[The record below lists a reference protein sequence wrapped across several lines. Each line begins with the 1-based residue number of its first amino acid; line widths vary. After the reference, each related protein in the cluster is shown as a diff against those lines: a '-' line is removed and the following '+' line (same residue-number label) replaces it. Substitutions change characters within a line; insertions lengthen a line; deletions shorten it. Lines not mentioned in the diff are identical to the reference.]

1 MTKVETKE
9 IRKGLY
15 FVSQE
20 VEVPK
25 TIKDSEQTIQ
35 YWIFDRS
42 GSRYGSINDDIQVAK
57 EFVGTLSEGSEV
69 VLAWFSSQGQYGLSQ
84 PFTLKKQLGA
94 VVISLDSMS
103 STLGCTCFNEVLEE
117 VYSYHTKNHSNKK
130 GAMLFFTDGEVNDGK
145 PIQATID
152 ILKKWKEV
160 SNVNIFAGYGWL
172 NRVTMTRMAEA
183 CDGSFI
189 QLQNNKGLKSL
200 LEQFVLSVDD
210 VNPKIKVDLE
220 CPSELAISI
229 SGNNIFE
236 YKPENLKIEYSPSKK
251 NKTCV
256 YYLTNSKHKNCKEIT
271 SFEEHQQKGLRS
283 LALIYSQKNKSNI
296 ALEILASSRDK
307 FLVDKMDSAISP
319 DEFGKVEELIKE
331 SIFDKSQRFRK
342 GECAEGYLPA
352 EDAYSILDFMTDLAN
367 EENAKLHLK
376 DDRFEYNRIGAG
388 SKQIDGS
395 KFEQTSDVV
404 GINDVV
410 FNQTRL
416 NLSINTYCNGVV
428 PLNPKEFSTGFT
440 KADLKKH
447 SLGDSYLVVS
457 FRTYT
462 IVADGKYSTW
472 TLVLSGLS
480 KELVDKLQKAEVIKE
495 QDKNGVI
502 VIDVSSLPMGNKK
515 LLSKSGIS
523 AKKLAKLNLEQYELK
538 TEQSVIKSMIK
549 VLKAEPED
557 ETETINQGLKEQK
570 DFLEKF
576 CYIKNGSYSPP
587 VKVYGIDKTVDSY
600 SDNKLFLSDT
610 KELRVGMNV
619 YGLGKEVEIT
629 KIDTK
634 NRSVEVDTDLSKM
647 KLVPTEL
654 TFKMNDFYEA
664 YSFDIKLDGMSDVS
678 MSAYKK
684 AKDKTSDRMKLF
696 HENVLKYEKE
706 TKLEKL
712 EKRLKEVKDQLSVI
726 RKELQIAKF
735 LIVMVNKGSMAEF
748 ESRENMQLVENG
760 KITHFEIKEI
770 KVKI

>member
-447 SLGDSYLVVS
+447 SLGDSYPVVS

>member
-1 MTKVETKE
+1 MIESKQIK
-9 IRKGLY
+9 KDLY
-15 FVSQE
+15 FISQE
-20 VEVPK
+20 VKVNNVKNNIDNYES
-25 TIKDSEQTIQ
+25 IMYMIIDL
-35 YWIFDRS
+35 S
-42 GSRYGSINDDIQVAK
+42 GSRYKDYEQDIEVLK
-57 EFVGTLSEGSEV
+57 EFIQTLPDKQKIILG
-69 VLAWFSSQGQYGLSQ
+69 WFSSQGQYSLSL
-84 PFTLKKQLGA
+84 PFELKKQISG
-94 VVISLDSMS
+94 VITTLDSYKTHS
-103 STLGCTCFNEVLEE
+103 LTCYDEILEE
-117 VYSYHTKNHSNKK
+117 VYNYHTKNHPSKK
-130 GAMLFFTDGEVNDGK
+130 GAMLFFTDGMVNDGK
-145 PIQATID
+145 SPQASID

-172 NRVTMTRMAEA
+172 DRNFMSRMAEA

-189 QLQNNKGLKSL
+189 QLQNNKGLKDL
-200 LEQFVLSVDD
+200 LSGFTNSVDD

-220 CPSELAISI
+220 YNSDLAISI

-236 YKPENLKIEYSPSKK
+236 YKPENDEILYSPSKK
-251 NKTCV
+251 NKSCI
-256 YYLTNSKHKNCKEIT
+256 YYLTTQKPKDTKEIT
-271 SFEEHQQKGLRS
+271 ILQEHQEKGLRS
-283 LALIYSQKNKSNI
+283 LALIYSQKNKSYI
-296 ALEILASSRDK
+296 ALNILVKTKDR

-331 SIFDKSQRFRK
+331 SIFDKTKRWRK
-342 GECAEGYLPA
+342 GECSENYLPA
-352 EDAYSILDFMTDLAN
+352 DDAYSILDFMFDLAN

-376 DDRFEYNRIGAG
+376 DERFEYNKIGAS
-388 SKQIDGS
+388 SKQTDGS
-395 KFEQTSDVV
+395 KFQQTSEVV
-404 GINDVV
+404 GVNDIV

-416 NLSINTYCNGVV
+416 NISINTYCNGLV

-447 SLGDSYLVVS
+447 SLGDTYPVTS

-480 KELVDKLQKAEVIKE
+480 KELIDKLQKAEVIKE
-495 QDKNGVI
+495 IDSEKKI

-515 LLSKSGIS
+515 LLSKSGLS
-523 AKKLAKLNLEQYELK
+523 AKKLARLNFQQYELK
-538 TEQSVIKSMIK
+538 TEQSVLKSTIKT
-549 VLKAEPED
+549 LKNEPEE

-570 DFLEKF
+570 EFLEKF

-587 VKVYGIDKTVDSY
+587 TKVFGIDKKVESY
-600 SDNKLFLSDT
+600 SGTKVYLTDT
-610 KELRVGMNV
+610 KELRPEMNV
-619 YGLGKEVEIT
+619 YGLGKEVEIV

-634 NRSVEVDTDLSKM
+634 NRCIELDTDLDKM
-647 KLVPTEL
+647 KFVPNEL

-696 HENVLKYEKE
+696 HENVLKYESESKV
-706 TKLEKL
+706 EKL
-712 EKRLKEVKDQLSVI
+712 EKRLKEVKEQLSVI

-735 LIVMVNKGSMAEF
+735 LIVMVNKGSMPEF
-748 ESRENMQLVENG
+748 ESRENMTLTENG
-760 KITHFEIKEI
+760 KTTYFEIKEI